1 MARYASLN
9 RRLDYHLYPKGR
21 SASEP
26 NLIPNVKDSDG
37 NIIQYTS
44 GIRRTNESTVV
55 DIGSSPNANDGDP
68 LRTAFIK
75 INNFIE
81 AEYIT
86 NEILDQE
93 LNRLEFYGPFLG
105 VLDYANLPLNLISNN
120 NIAVI
125 KTTLRTNGYAD
136 WTNNYPNINSNG
148 INLTQGDIIL
158 PKGSIV
164 QYNKS
169 TNQYDVLY
177 YNLSEDH
184 LYDFKTALSKYK
196 DGTADADMTTAEQQA
211 LYNSF
216 IETEVGSN
224 SNLDIKARNVND
236 AITEAHLRFSNRG
249 LDSGYY
255 G

>member
-44 GIRRTNESTVV
+44 NLRRTSESTVV
-55 DIGSSPNANDGDP
+55 DIGTSPNANDGDP

-81 AEYIT
+81 ADYIT
-86 NEILDQE
+86 NEIIDQE

-105 VLDYANLPLNLISNN
+105 VLDYANLPLNLISNY
-120 NIAVI
+120 NIAII
-125 KTTLRTNGYAD
+125 KTTLRTIGLAD
-136 WTNNYPNINSNG
+136 WTINYPNVNSNG
-148 INLTQGDIIL
+148 MSLTQGDVIL
-158 PKGSIV
+158 PRGSIV
-164 QYNKS
+164 QYNK
-169 TNQYDVLY
+169 TNNQYDVLY
-177 YNLSEDH
+177 QNLSEDH
-184 LYDFKTALSKYK
+184 LYDFRTSLAKYA
-196 DGTADADMTTAEQQA
+196 DGVADTEMNTLEQQA
-211 LYNSF
+211 LYNNF
-216 IETEVGSN
+216 IETETGSN
-224 SNLDIKARNVND
+224 TNLDIKAKNVSD
-236 AITEAHLRFSNRG
+236 AITEAHLRFSQRG
-249 LDSGYY
+249 FDSGYY

>member
-9 RRLDYHLYPKGR
+9 RRLDYHLYPQGR

-37 NIIQYTS
+37 VIIQYTS
-44 GIRRTNESTVV
+44 SARRTTESTVV
-55 DIGSSPNANDGDP
+55 DIGTAPNANDGDP

-105 VLDYANLPLNLISNN
+105 ILDYVDLPLNLISDKNV
-120 NIAVI
+120 AVI
-125 KTTLRTNGYAD
+125 KTTLRTEGYAS
-136 WTNNYPNINSNG
+136 WTNTYPNINSNG
-148 INLTQGDIIL
+148 MSLSEGDAVL
-158 PKGSIV
+158 PRGSIV

-177 YNLSEDH
+177 QGSSEDH
-184 LYDFKTALSKYK
+184 IFDFKTALAKYK
-196 DGTADADMTTAEQQA
+196 DGTADTDMTAAEQQA
-211 LYNSF
+211 LYNNF

-236 AITEAHLRFSNRG
+236 AITEAHLRFSQRG
-249 LDSGYY
+249 FDSGYY